1 MNTCLLTAE
10 QNGWEYNWTGEAVL
24 FSALW
29 HCSFSLVSFCSS
41 VFIYKSTQ
49 VNNFVNKSNTSVDV
63 MFCSTDSA
71 KHIKCQKLG
80 WTKQNIS
87 LWVGCSSWLSPRFY
101 LSWCCVLKDIWS
113 KLQQTLFFAPE
124 VFCSTHFAFIF
135 IFCIAQQ
142 IPQHL
147 KGNITATILHEWLE
161 FKQYSLR
168 RARHSRHS
176 SSDKKLCEV
185 FVFEVDSSQ
194 LNKCCSAKKK
204 KPSFCLPSFLPMNSA
219 GL

>member
-87 LWVGCSSWLSPRFY
+87 LSWMLKLTVTQILSVMVLCFKGHLVQTSTDSFFRPRGLLFHPLCFY
-101 LSWCCVLKDIWS
+101 FYFLYCPTNPPTS
-113 KLQQTLFFAPE
+113 KGEHYSHHSAWMAWIQAILFEKSQTFQTQLF
-124 VFCSTHFAFIF
+124 
-135 IFCIAQQ
+135 
-142 IPQHL
+142 
-147 KGNITATILHEWLE
+147 
-161 FKQYSLR
+161 R
-168 RARHSRHS
+168 
-176 SSDKKLCEV
+176 
-185 FVFEVDSSQ
+185 
-194 LNKCCSAKKK
+194 
-204 KPSFCLPSFLPMNSA
+204 
-219 GL
+219 